1 MLAELD
7 VSVVEEAVFAESLV
21 EAVVLAADWVFDEVS
36 ALEAAV
42 FEELEPLVS
51 FMITVVV
58 EVVD

>member
-7 VSVVEEAVFAESLV
+7 VSVVEEAVFAESPV